1 MSSVVLNEI
10 RKGFY
15 LDSVALM
22 RISREVAAAPGVAE
36 AALMMGT
43 PANVAIMKNAG
54 LLKDGKTNAQG
65 NDLILA
71 VRAESEAAGR
81 EALAL
86 AEKALDKPKTQGE
99 SAEAW
104 RPRSIAAAVKS
115 IDGLN
120 LALISVPGDF
130 AAAEARKALS
140 RDLHVMMFSDN
151 VSVEDERSLKELARE
166 RGLLMMG
173 PDCGT
178 AIINGAPLAF
188 ANNVKRGGIGVI
200 GASGTGTQE
209 VTCLISEAGGGI
221 SHAIGVGGRDLKKDI
236 GGITTLMA
244 IDALDADPATE
255 RVVLISKPPHPDV
268 AKAVLARIAKS
279 PKPYVICFIGAKSA
293 ELPPNARFAAT
304 LKQAAELALD
314 GRPISKGYDAG
325 AEAKRHARRKGA
337 SKIEGLYSGGTL
349 CAEAQV
355 ILASGGRK
363 VASNAAI
370 PDVPDLAAP
379 EANGRERII
388 DLGSDEYT
396 KGRPHP
402 MIDPSVR
409 DDALRAALKDP
420 SVAVILVDVVIGYGA
435 HSDPAGH
442 LVQIV
447 EKRGNDAPLIVG
459 SVCGTEQDPQ
469 IRSAQARRLQDAGI
483 LVAPSNA
490 DACKLALALVT
501 SG

>member
-1 MSSVVLNEI
+1 MSSVVINEI

-22 RISREVAAAPGVAE
+22 RISREVAGAPGVAE

-54 LLKDGKTNAQG
+54 LLKDGKTDAQG

-71 VRAESEAAGR
+71 VRADSEAAGR
-81 EALAL
+81 EALAM

-99 SAEAW
+99 GAEAW
-104 RPRSIAAAVKS
+104 RPRSIGAAVKGV
-115 IDGLN
+115 DGIN

-151 VSVEDERSLKELARE
+151 VSIEDERSLKELARE

-178 AIINGAPLAF
+178 AVINGAPLAF
-188 ANNVKRGGIGVI
+188 ANNLKRGGIGVI

-244 IDALDADPATE
+244 IDALDADPVTE
-255 RVVLISKPPHPDV
+255 KVVLISKPPHPDV

-279 PKPYVICFIGAKSA
+279 PKPYVVCFIGAKSA
-293 ELPPNARFAAT
+293 ELPSNARFAAT

-314 GRPISKGYDAG
+314 GRAISKGYDPA
-325 AEAKRHARRKGA
+325 AEAKRHAKRKGA
-337 SKIEGLYSGGTL
+337 SKVEGLYSGGTL

-355 ILASGGRK
+355 ILAGGGRK
-363 VASNAAI
+363 VASNAPI
-370 PDVPDLAAP
+370 PDVPDLGAP
-379 EANGRERII
+379 EAKSRERII
-388 DLGSDEYT
+388 DLGADEYT

-447 EKRGNDAPLIVG
+447 AGRGSDAPLIVG

-469 IRSAQARRLQDAGI
+469 IRSAQARRLQEAGI

>member
-1 MSSVVLNEI
+1 MSSVVINEI

-22 RISREVAAAPGVAE
+22 RISREIAGASGVSE

-54 LLKDGKTNAQG
+54 LLKDGKTDAQG

-71 VRAESEAAGR
+71 VKADSETAGR
-81 EALAL
+81 EALAM
-86 AEKALDKPKTQGE
+86 AEKALDKPKTQGDG
-99 SAEAW
+99 AEAW
-104 RPRSIAAAVKS
+104 RPRSIGAAVKGM
-115 IDGLN
+115 DGIN

-151 VSVEDERSLKELARE
+151 VSIVDERSLKELARE

-178 AIINGAPLAF
+178 AVINGAPLAF
-188 ANNVKRGGIGVI
+188 ANNLQRGGIGVI

-255 RVVLISKPPHPDV
+255 KVVLISKPPHPDV
-268 AKAVLARIAKS
+268 AKTVLARIARS
-279 PKPYVICFIGAKSA
+279 PKPYIVCFIGAKSA
-293 ELPPNARFAAT
+293 ELPLNARFAAT

-314 GRPISKGYDAG
+314 GRTIGKGYDAA
-325 AEAKRHARRKGA
+325 AEAKRHNKRKGA
-337 SKIEGLYSGGTL
+337 SKVEGLYSGGTL

-355 ILASGGRK
+355 ILAGGGRK

-370 PDVPDLAAP
+370 PDVPDLATP
-379 EANGRERII
+379 EGKGRERII
-388 DLGSDEYT
+388 DLGADEYT

-420 SVAVILVDVVIGYGA
+420 STAVILVDVVIGYGA

-447 EKRGNDAPLIVG
+447 ANRGSDAPLIVG

-469 IRSAQARRLQDAGI
+469 IRSAQARRLQEAGI